1 MPDAL
6 QPLALE
12 TAAAELVHRLG
23 GVWRPPGAMCRC
35 PAHDDRT
42 PSLSVRI
49 GSKSLLFK
57 CFAGC
62 SAIEILRAVRRLDF
76 TVPVSVAPGERS
88 AEPLSAGLAGAAHR
102 LWEQSVP
109 LAGSPGEAYLASRGL
124 SLRPPDL
131 RFNARTPF
139 GRGRQVRFRPA
150 IIAAVRTGRTLVA
163 VQRLFLASHRP
174 ALADDLANPRL
185 MLGRPGVG
193 AVQLC
198 RAGAT
203 LAVAEGIETAL
214 SAAALLDLPVWAV
227 LGNERLPRIA
237 IPPLVERLVLLPD
250 ADAAGALGERLA
262 RRAYAKQVSRIETI
276 WPWDGYNDWN
286 DVLRAGGKAAGH
298 GVRRTS

>member
-1 MPDAL
+1 MPD
-6 QPLALE
+6 ALE
-12 TAAAELVHRLG
+12 TAAAELVQRLG
-23 GVWRPPGAMCRC
+23 SVWRSPGAMCRC

-62 SAIEILRAVRRLDF
+62 SATEILRAVRRLDL
-76 TVPVSVAPGERS
+76 TVPILAAPAASSV
-88 AEPLSAGLAGAAHR
+88 EPASAGLAGAAHR
-102 LWEQSVP
+102 LWDQSVP
-109 LAGSPGEAYLASRGL
+109 LAGSPGEAYLTSRGL
-124 SLRPPDL
+124 SLRPPEL
-131 RFNARTPF
+131 RFHARTPL
-139 GRGRQVRFRPA
+139 GRGRQLRFRPA

-163 VQRLFLASHRP
+163 VQRLFLASDRP
-174 ALADDLANPRL
+174 ALADDLTNPRL
-185 MLGRPGVG
+185 MLGRPGGG

-198 RAGAT
+198 RAGTT
-203 LAVAEGIETAL
+203 LALAEGIETAL

-237 IPPLVERLVLLPD
+237 IPPQVERLVLLPD
-250 ADAAGALGERLA
+250 DDAAGALGERLA
-262 RRAYAKQVSRIETI
+262 RGTYASQVLRIETI
-276 WPWDGYNDWN
+276 WPWDGHNDWN